1 MQTREGSVPGP
12 LSLLARSWWV
22 LLIYGLLAALFGLYA
37 LTRPLGAAMAM
48 TWALGVLALAEGLL
62 GLLGL
67 FGLFDRNSAAP
78 KGWLALYAILSLL
91 FGVLAVFNPVSM
103 AGGLVLVLAA
113 WLIVGGIFRIVFAI
127 RVRKLISNEWLLI
140 LSGALSIVLGV
151 LMAMNPL
158 AGVVVTTLWIGALFL
173 VYGVF
178 QIVGAFRLRKFKS
191 A

>member
-1 MQTREGSVPGP
+1 MQAREGSVPGP

-62 GLLGL
+62 GL
-67 FGLFDRNSAAP
+67 FALFDKNSAAP

-103 AGGLVLVLAA
+103 AGSLVLVLAA

-158 AGVVVTTLWIGALFL
+158 AGLVVTTLWIGALFL

-178 QIVGAFRLRKFKS
+178 QIVGAFRLRKFKT